1 MLKHNRVNSL
11 SLRLRVV
18 PALKPLGVLCL
29 LFVIVRED
37 LTRILLEMALVC
49 LWHREAFA
57 GGRNLATTETRMPD
71 RRGH

>member
-1 MLKHNRVNSL
+1 MLKHDRMNSL

-18 PALKPLGVLCL
+18 PALKPLGVLRL

-49 LWHREAFA
+49 LWYREAFA
-57 GGRNLATTETRMPD
+57 GGRNHATTETRVPD
-71 RRGH
+71 CRGH

>member
-18 PALKPLGVLCL
+18 PALKPLGVLRL

-37 LTRILLEMALVC
+37 LTGILLEMALVC
-49 LWHREAFA
+49 LWYREAFA
-57 GGRNLATTETRMPD
+57 GGRNHATTETRVPD
-71 RRGH
+71 CRGH